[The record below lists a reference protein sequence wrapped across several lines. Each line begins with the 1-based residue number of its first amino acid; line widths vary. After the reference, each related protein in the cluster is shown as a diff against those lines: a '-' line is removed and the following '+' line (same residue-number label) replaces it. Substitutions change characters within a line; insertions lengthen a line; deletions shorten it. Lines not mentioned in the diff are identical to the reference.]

1 MSNEPEDTKYYA
13 IIDQWGT
20 RDNPAGLAR
29 RRRPPGGGFRDEAID
44 RNLTWQ
50 FTPLIV
56 EWERAE
62 STDDLVEVSEEEA
75 ERIIEGFRTRWQAEA

>member
-1 MSNEPEDTKYYA
+1 MSTSGEEIKYYA
-13 IIDQWGT
+13 IVDRWSSPES
-20 RDNPAGLAR
+20 PAGLAR
-29 RRRPPGGGFRDEAID
+29 RRRPPTGGFRDEAID

-62 STDDLVEVSEEEA
+62 STDDLIEISA
-75 ERIIEGFRTRWQAEA
+75 TDADRIVEGFRAKWAAQE

>member
-1 MSNEPEDTKYYA
+1 MLGDEIRYYA
-13 IIDQWGT
+13 IVDRWST
-20 RDNPAGLAR
+20 PENPAGLAR
-29 RRRPPGGGFRDEAID
+29 RRRPATGGFRDEAID

-62 STDDLVEVSEEEA
+62 STDDLVEISEEEA
-75 ERIIEGFRTRWQAEA
+75 DRIVEQFRAKWGADG